1 MPFRH
6 LSVVM
11 CNSLRGFWK
20 GYCIPCT
27 ASSTADASSASD
39 TRLNHKNS
47 SWLSPIPFGSPTFY

>member
-6 LSVVM
+6 LPVVM

-27 ASSTADASSASD
+27 ASSTASD

-47 SWLSPIPFGSPTFY
+47 SSLSPIPFGSPTFY